1 MLFQALKIYTI
12 SRCTYKDYI
21 QLSGVAP
28 VADLDPTIR
37 RDNLPVPPSKNEIA
51 VSKGKAVQGKS
62 PHLSYRWLT
71 SLCGSRCNTCSVCR
85 DGLILH
91 RKYRGT
97 RNDLFITGFRLLKW
111 TRIALKSALIA
122 ITIESGRSI
131 WLVICIG
138 SKCMGC
144 GVFDVLGPCW

>member
-51 VSKGKAVQGKS
+51 VSKGKAVQGNSNMIKS
-62 PHLSYRWLT
+62 MWK
-71 SLCGSRCNTCSVCR
+71 V
-85 DGLILH
+85 
-91 RKYRGT
+91 
-97 RNDLFITGFRLLKW
+97 LK
-111 TRIALKSALIA
+111 
-122 ITIESGRSI
+122 
-131 WLVICIG
+131 
-138 SKCMGC
+138 
-144 GVFDVLGPCW
+144 